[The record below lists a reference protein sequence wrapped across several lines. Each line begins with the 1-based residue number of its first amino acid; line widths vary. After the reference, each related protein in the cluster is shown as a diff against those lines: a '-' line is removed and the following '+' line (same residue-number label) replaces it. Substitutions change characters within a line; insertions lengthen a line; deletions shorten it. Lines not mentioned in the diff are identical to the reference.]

1 MTFDLYDYQ
10 KELVNEAR
18 KSLATGNEGV
28 LIQSPPRQWEIGCH
42 RRNS

>member
-10 KELVNEAR
+10 TELVNKAR
-18 KSLATGNEGV
+18 KSLAAGNEGV
-28 LIQSPPRQWEIGCH
+28 LIQSPPRQWEKCCH